1 MTNHLGHVY
10 GVFDQT
16 GTRVE
21 SLAYSPYGAISG
33 DDLSVQ
39 PFGMSTKR
47 SDFASG
53 LVYFGYRFYVP
64 HLGRWLN
71 RDPLQEQG
79 GINLYGYVYGDPLG
93 YVDPDGRRVM
103 VAPLLPPTGYSGNN
117 GNLSSRGNGGMVR
130 PPYGSSNRYESS
142 SFDGNRLGRFIKDP
156 EARLEHDYYKSVCKP
171 KLPPSGDQCQDYR
184 NQSQQAQMCANL
196 RQQWDDKWWP
206 GRHTV
211 EIMKELRRA
220 RKYNRL
226 AEDCER
232 QKEAMCK

>member
-1 MTNHLGHVY
+1 MTNHLGRVY

-16 GTRVE
+16 GARVE
-21 SLAYSPYGAISG
+21 SHAYSPYGAISG

-47 SDFASG
+47 SDFESG

-79 GINLYGYVYGDPLG
+79 GINLYGYVHGDPLG
-93 YVDPDGRRVM
+93 YVDPDGRMVM

-130 PPYGSSNRYESS
+130 PPHGSSHRYESRNSGPRVGRYALSES
-142 SFDGNRLGRFIKDP
+142 SNSDNKADPCPDDVENEVSPKVVNRANHLFGPKALKQHKLEGLLGKFSGNKVKAFLFI
-156 EARLEHDYYKSVCKP
+156 EQVTQ
-171 KLPPSGDQCQDYR
+171 KL
-184 NQSQQAQMCANL
+184 ANGG
-196 RQQWDDKWWP
+196 K
-206 GRHTV
+206 
-211 EIMKELRRA
+211 ISSKF
-220 RKYNRL
+220 
-226 AEDCER
+226 
-232 QKEAMCK
+232 